1 MGKCFTTQQFSDI
14 KYEPEAK
21 KTHKDPVF
29 HQQNKNMNFNRNVV
43 IGFCNIFIYSKH
55 VEITD
60 NNYDATAEFFCGWF
74 WFPVFLLLLLFFQF
88 NFLLRTMIDG
98 IYEEK

>member
-29 HQQNKNMNFNRNVV
+29 HQRNKNMNFNGNVV

-60 NNYDATAEFFCGWF
+60 NNYDATAEFFCS
-74 WFPVFLLLLLFFQF
+74 
-88 NFLLRTMIDG
+88 
-98 IYEEK
+98 